1 MTEKKVLQGY
11 AYAKEVFGELG
22 VDVDAAIA
30 VADQVPISMHCWQ
43 GDDLIGYDGV
53 GELTGGGCR
62 RFPFGKWRLLTWET
76 ENSKQIR

>member
-53 GELTGGGCR
+53 GELTGGIAATGNYPGR
-62 RFPFGKWRLLTWET
+62 ARNAE
-76 ENSKQIR
+76 